1 MLRVKAISIICLL
14 FLTTLVF
21 TSFGG
26 PQTVSD
32 NKAKEAQGESEQ
44 TMQALVNEVR
54 QLRLAIQRS
63 NLSAHHSQ
71 VVIERMR
78 SQQQTV
84 DRVADRLRWAR
95 EEASRFRMY
104 MPMQQA
110 EIQNRVK
117 LIEGDLSENLS
128 ANARRAKEGELEITK
143 QRLGMMGQEETRL
156 RENESQLAAQLQI
169 EQAKLAELND
179 QLDALQREL
188 EIPPAENKQPQGGK
202 RP

>member
-1 MLRVKAISIICLL
+1 MLRVKIISIICLL
-14 FLTTLVF
+14 VLTTLVF
-21 TSFGG
+21 TLFGG
-26 PQTVSD
+26 PQTATGNNAKGEQGD
-32 NKAKEAQGESEQ
+32 NEQ
-44 TMQALVNEVR
+44 AMQALVNEVR

-95 EEASRFRMY
+95 EEASRHRMY
-104 MPMQQA
+104 MPLQQA

-128 ANARRAKEGELEITK
+128 ANARRVKEGELEITK